1 MSNLLVFP
9 DDQSSV
15 GIGWLGV
22 FHGFGAPRDIPGHD
36 AGFDYPLTIMQ
47 TLVQHI
53 MATIEQRPQTCAH
66 RAWSRLR
73 LYDKAIEAREPATG
87 AYEVVL
93 AKWLTSR
100 NTFAVTHEQRASRS
114 SHIQKC
120 INSAVAGA

>member
-1 MSNLLVFP
+1 MPNLLVFP

-15 GIGWLGV
+15 GIGWLGA

-36 AGFDYPLTIMQ
+36 AGFDYPLTIM
-47 TLVQHI
+47 
-53 MATIEQRPQTCAH
+53 ATIEQCPQTCAH

-100 NTFAVTHEQRASRS
+100 DTLAVTHEQSASRS
-114 SHIQKC
+114 LHIQKC